1 MDEMEQ
7 LGGVGLSVDRNDQV
21 DFSSLLIGRRLL
33 RDWEG
38 AEFPQ
43 SLVEGLRL
51 IATLVLLQENPVV
64 DTTLCIVMEPA
75 LQGLRY

>member
-33 RDWEG
+33 RDWEV

-43 SLVEGLRL
+43 SLVKASGSSLPSSFKR
-51 IATLVLLQENPVV
+51 I
-64 DTTLCIVMEPA
+64 
-75 LQGLRY
+75 R